1 MCLAIPGRVVSIE
14 GRTAH
19 VEFGGVARDLATDL
33 LPDLAAGEWVLAHA
47 GFAIQRMDAQEAAET
62 LQLLAELE
70 GLGDPRIPE

>member
-14 GRTAH
+14 GRTAR

-47 GFAIQRMDAQEAAET
+47 GFAIQRMDASEAAEV
-62 LQLLAELE
+62 LSLLRQMEE
-70 GLGDPRIPE
+70 PRSR

>member
-14 GRTAH
+14 GRTAR

-47 GFAIQRMDAQEAAET
+47 GFAIQRMDAEEASET
-62 LQLLAELE
+62 LRLVAEIE
-70 GLGDPRIPE
+70 GLGGPMVPG